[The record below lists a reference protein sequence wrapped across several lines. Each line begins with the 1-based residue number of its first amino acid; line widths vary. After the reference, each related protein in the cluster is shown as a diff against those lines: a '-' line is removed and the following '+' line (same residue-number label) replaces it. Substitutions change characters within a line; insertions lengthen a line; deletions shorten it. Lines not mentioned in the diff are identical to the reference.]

1 LNIAFPFGIDTQGHV
16 QGVDY
21 DEHITQLI
29 EQLLF
34 TEPGERVNRPDL
46 GCGLMQLAIMP
57 NSGEVAL
64 VTQALVQNAL
74 QQWLANLISVEAVQ
88 VDSDGETL
96 RILVQYVVRQTQ
108 QRQTALLQRPTLS

>member
-1 LNIAFPFGIDTQGHV
+1 MNIAFPFGIDAQGHI
-16 QGVDY
+16 QGADY
-21 DEHITQLI
+21 DAHVRQLI

-34 TEPGERVNRPDL
+34 TEPGERVNRPDF

-64 VTQALVQNAL
+64 ATQALVQNAL
-74 QQWLANLISVEAVQ
+74 QQWLATLINVEAVQ
-88 VDSDGETL
+88 VDADGETL
-96 RILVQYVVRQTQ
+96 RIAIQYVVRQTQ